1 MIRLLLMFVALT
13 IGSCLINWWR
23 TGLFLGT
30 PLPRRYRR
38 RDGQRPRWE
47 RQTGAVRIRQA
58 EQLLQ
63 DICAAFRFHPRN
75 RWQFAPEDRLSE
87 IYAAVYPRWRFWAVA
102 DDMEL
107 ERILMQLPA
116 TLNADENVLQRPLLE
131 LLPGGLLPES
141 AAQQRV

>member
-1 MIRLLLMFVALT
+1 MARLLLMFVALT
-13 IGSCLINWWR
+13 VGSCLINWWR
-23 TGLFLGT
+23 SGLFAGT
-30 PLPRRYRR
+30 PLPRRYRQ
-38 RDGQRPRWE
+38 RDGQQPEWE

-63 DICAAFRFHPRN
+63 DICAAFRFHPRYC
-75 RWQFAPEDRLSE
+75 WQFAPEDRLSE

-116 TLNADENVLQRPLLE
+116 TLNADESVLQRPLLE